1 MDQAVLLDRL
11 GGSGGLSERVS
22 DQPDDKH
29 RAHGARSESSRSAR
43 SAGASSAAADRASG
57 ATSDDTTAAGSSGI
71 SRRDFLRLAGVAAA
85 SAGAASIPGV
95 REARAD
101 DKPKFDIEVD
111 VVVVGSGAA
120 GAVAA
125 VLAHEAGASV
135 ALVEKALLFGGTTSK
150 SGGVYWIPNNRFLR
164 ERGVEEP
171 REKTIAKMAR
181 YSYPQMFRADDARL
195 GLTQND
201 YDLLAALYDNGPAVV
216 DELERIG
223 ALVSMPAD
231 KPFGAMPD
239 YFEEAVDDKE
249 PVDRRLWSK
258 KPDGSFGLGDEMV
271 RQLRAAVDARHITTL
286 MGHRVVAI
294 VRNAGGQ
301 VVGIE
306 AEKIDKTIVRVRA
319 RRGVIFG
326 SGGFTQSPDLV
337 RQFQPGPI
345 FGGCAVPTNEGDFVY
360 MATAAGARLGN
371 MSSAWRAQIVLEQ
384 ALQFSSTPDDVFMP
398 PGDSTI
404 LVNRFGRR
412 VVNETANYNERTR
425 VHFAWDPSRHEWT
438 NMLLFMIYD
447 QRGAEL
453 YGGRFPIPA
462 AGTQAPY
469 VLSGANASE
478 LSAAIDQ
485 RLARLAARTGA
496 VALEE
501 NFASSL
507 SATIKR
513 YNELATRGADVDFHR
528 GEKLYD
534 RLWHTHVW
542 SYPNPGTKHLLGKTP
557 NPTMHPIDPASHLYA
572 IILAAGTLDTNGG
585 PVINAPGEVLAANGN
600 PIPGLYGAGNCIA
613 SPTGP
618 YYYGGGGTLGPAI
631 TFASIAA
638 RSAAAAPIKELD

>member
-1 MDQAVLLDRL
+1 MNQ
-11 GGSGGLSERVS
+11 SS
-22 DQPDDKH
+22 DDKKAE
-29 RAHGARSESSRSAR
+29 RAER
-43 SAGASSAAADRASG
+43 
-57 ATSDDTTAAGSSGI
+57 SGI

-85 SAGAASIPGV
+85 GVGGAALPGV
-95 REARAD
+95 REASAA
-101 DKPKFDIEVD
+101 KVKFDQEVD

-125 VLAHEAGASV
+125 IIAHEAGAKV
-135 ALVEKALLFGGTTSK
+135 ALVEKAFLFGGTTAK
-150 SGGVYWIPNNRFLR
+150 SGGVYWIPNNSFLR

-181 YSYPQMFRADDARL
+181 YSYPQLFQPNDPKL
-195 GLTQND
+195 GLPDND
-201 YDLLAALYDNGPAVV
+201 YNLLVALYDNGPGVV
-216 DELERIG
+216 EELARIG
-223 ALVSMPAD
+223 ALISMPAD

-249 PVDRRLWSK
+249 PVDRRLWPK

-271 RQLRAAVDARHITTL
+271 RQLKAGVESRKIPML
-286 MGHRVVAI
+286 MGHRVTAI
-294 VRNAGGQ
+294 LRNGKGEI
-301 VVGIE
+301 VGIE
-306 AEKIDKTIVRVRA
+306 AQKADKTVVRIRA

-326 SGGFTQSPDLV
+326 SGGFTQNADLV
-337 RQFQPGPI
+337 RQFQPGPT

-371 MSSAWRAQIVLEQ
+371 MSSAWRAEIVLEQ

-404 LVNRFGRR
+404 LVNRLGRR

-425 VHFAWDPSRHEWT
+425 VHFQWDPSRHEWT
-438 NMLLFMIYD
+438 NMLLFMVYD
-447 QRGAEL
+447 QRAAEL

-462 AGTQAPY
+462 PGTQAPY
-469 VLSGANASE
+469 VLTGANPSE
-478 LSAAIDQ
+478 LAAAIE
-485 RLARLAARTGA
+485 ARLEKIASRTGG
-496 VALEE
+496 VKLEE

-507 SATIKR
+507 SATMKR
-513 YNELATRGADVDFHR
+513 YNELASRGVDTDFHR

-534 RLWHTHVW
+534 RLWHSRIW
-542 SYPNPGTKHLLGKTP
+542 SYPNQGTKHELGKTP
-557 NPTMHPIDPASHLYA
+557 NPTMHPMDPKSPLYA
-572 IILAAGTLDTNGG
+572 IILGAGTLDTNGG
-585 PVINAPGEVLAANGN
+585 PVINASAEVLAADGT

-631 TFASIAA
+631 TFASLAA
-638 RSAAAAPIKELD
+638 RSAAKAPIKDVD

>member
-1 MDQAVLLDRL
+1 VHDNDDEKPSGRQAR
-11 GGSGGLSERVS
+11 
-22 DQPDDKH
+22 P
-29 RAHGARSESSRSAR
+29 
-43 SAGASSAAADRASG
+43 
-57 ATSDDTTAAGSSGI
+57 GI

-85 SAGAASIPGV
+85 GAGVASIPGV
-95 REARAD
+95 REASAAD
-101 DKPKFDIEVD
+101 NAKFDLEVD
-111 VVVVGSGAA
+111 VVAVGSGAA

-125 VLAHEAGASV
+125 VMAHEAGATV
-135 ALVEKALLFGGTTSK
+135 VLVEKALLFGGTTAK
-150 SGGVYWIPNNRFLR
+150 SGGVYWVPNNSFLR

-171 REKTIAKMAR
+171 RDKTIAKMAR
-181 YSYPQMFRADDARL
+181 YSYPHLFRADSPTL

-201 YDLLAALYDNGPAVV
+201 YDLLVALYDNGPPIVE
-216 DELERIG
+216 ELSRIG
-223 ALVSMPAD
+223 ALDSMPAD

-239 YFEEAVDDKE
+239 YFEEATDDKE
-249 PVDRRLWSK
+249 PVDRRMWPK
-258 KPDGSFGLGDEMV
+258 KPDGAFGLGDEMV
-271 RQLRAAVDARHITTL
+271 RQLKAAVEGRRIPMM
-286 MGHRVVAI
+286 MGHRVTTI
-294 VRNAGGQ
+294 LRNRTGQ

-306 AEKIDKTIVRVRA
+306 AQKIDKSVVRIRA
-319 RRGVIFG
+319 RKGVIFG
-326 SGGFTQSPDLV
+326 SGGFTQSRDLMQ
-337 RQFQPGPI
+337 QFQPGPN

-404 LVNRFGRR
+404 LVNRAGRR

-425 VHFAWDPSRHEWT
+425 VHFAWDPSRHEWS
-438 NMLLFMIYD
+438 NMLLFMVYD
-447 QRGAEL
+447 QRTAEL

-469 VLSGANASE
+469 VVSGANAEE
-478 LSAAIDQ
+478 LSAAIGE
-485 RLARLAARTGA
+485 RLGKLAARTGG

-507 SATIKR
+507 SASIKR
-513 YNELATRGADVDFHR
+513 YNELATRGVDVDFHR

-534 RLWHTHVW
+534 RLWHSRIW
-542 SYPNPGTKHLLGKTP
+542 SYPNQGTTHALGKTP
-557 NPTMHPIDPASHLYA
+557 NPTMHPLDPASRLYA

-585 PVINAPGEVLAANGN
+585 PVINASAEVLAADGK
-600 PIPGLYGAGNCIA
+600 PIAGLYGAGNCIA

-631 TFASIAA
+631 TFAALAA
-638 RSAAAAPIKELD
+638 KSAAASAVKELD

>member
-1 MDQAVLLDRL
+1 M
-11 GGSGGLSERVS
+11 S
-22 DQPDDKH
+22 DKTGDKP
-29 RAHGARSESSRSAR
+29 AGHGARA
-43 SAGASSAAADRASG
+43 
-57 ATSDDTTAAGSSGI
+57 GI

-85 SAGAASIPGV
+85 GATVIPGV
-95 REARAD
+95 RETSAA
-101 DKPKFDIEVD
+101 DKPAFDMEVD
-111 VVVVGSGAA
+111 VIVVGSGAA

-125 VLAHEAGASV
+125 IMAFEAGAKV
-135 ALVEKALLFGGTTSK
+135 ALLEKALLFGGTTSK

-181 YSYPQMFRADDARL
+181 YSYPSRFDAKNPTL
-195 GLTQND
+195 GISQHE
-201 YDLLAALYDNGPAVV
+201 YDLLCALYDGGPAVV

-239 YFEEAVDDKE
+239 YFEEATDDKV
-249 PVDRRLWSK
+249 PVDRRLWPK
-258 KPDGSFGLGDEMV
+258 KPDGSFGLGDELV
-271 RQLRAAVDARHITTL
+271 RQLKAAVELRKIPVL
-286 MGHRVVAI
+286 MGHRVTSLL
-294 VRNAGGQ
+294 RNGAKQ
-301 VVGIE
+301 VVGVE
-306 AEKIDKTIVRVRA
+306 AQRIIDQNVVRVRA
-319 RRGVIFG
+319 GRGVIFA
-326 SGGFTQSPDLV
+326 SGGYTQNADLV

-345 FGGCAVPTNEGDFVY
+345 FGGCAVPTNEGDFIY
-360 MATAAGARLGN
+360 MATAAGSQLGN

-398 PGDSTI
+398 PGDSMI

-447 QRGAEL
+447 QRTAEL
-453 YGGRFPIPA
+453 FGGRFPIPA

-469 VLSGANASE
+469 VLMGANPDE
-478 LSAAIDQ
+478 LAAAITQ
-485 RLARLAARTGA
+485 RLERLTQKTGG
-496 VALEE
+496 VTLEE
-501 NFASSL
+501 NFATSL
-507 SATIKR
+507 MATIKR
-513 YNELATRGADVDFHR
+513 YNELAGRGADVDFHR

-534 RLWHTHVW
+534 RIWHTHIW
-542 SYPNPGTKHLLGKTP
+542 SYPNQGTPHQLGKTP
-557 NPTMHPIDPASHLYA
+557 NPTMHPLDPKSRLYA

-585 PVINAPGEVLAANGN
+585 PMINASAEVMAADGTA
-600 PIPGLYGAGNCIA
+600 IPGLYGAGNCIA
-613 SPTGP
+613 SPTGQ

-638 RSAAAAPIKELD
+638 RNAAQAPVKEVD